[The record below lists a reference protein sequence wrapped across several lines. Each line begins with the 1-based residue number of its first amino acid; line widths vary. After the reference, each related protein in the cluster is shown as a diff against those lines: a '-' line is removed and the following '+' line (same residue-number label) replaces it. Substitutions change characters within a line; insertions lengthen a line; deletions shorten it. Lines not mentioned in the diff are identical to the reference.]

1 MIFFFSSILK
11 LLHLFNCKHLIVFPG
26 GSDGEE
32 SPCSVGD
39 PGSICGLGRS
49 CGEGE
54 WQPAPVSLPGES
66 HGQGRLVGYSIWG
79 CKELD
84 MTEQVTHTHKHLGVP
99 KSMCVYME
107 HYKAKRRR
115 PASLG
120 QVVGVITGISMT
132 PSTARTK
139 QTERFQR

>member
-1 MIFFFSSILK
+1 M
-11 LLHLFNCKHLIVFPG
+11 LIVVKKLPSRRCKRGWRPKRREFDPW
-26 GSDGEE
+26 
-32 SPCSVGD
+32 VGKI
-39 PGSICGLGRS
+39 PWRRA
-49 CGEGE
+49 
-54 WQPAPVSLPGES
+54 WQPIAVSLPGES